1 MFTSILLPIS
11 LFVIIQIYIFTLD
24 ISKTEKILTEDN
36 NRVSNYIQLMK
47 DKSEISILMVI
58 LIIIYWFFG
67 GILSLF

>member
-1 MFTSILLPIS
+1 MFTSILLPLS

-47 DKSEISILMVI
+47 DKSDVSILMII
-58 LIIIYWFFG
+58 LMIIYWFFG